1 MSNLTYYSC
10 NYDTIW
16 IFRIVLISM
25 IFIMLVI
32 KVIVYGDVYSYQN
45 LCYPPAFFFGFVDSG
60 RHSVYDL
67 THENFENQNESP
79 LNLGKLVD
87 TFPTYLKNMSNS
99 VLLHID
105 SFGREQG
112 INVWESILWGS
123 SARKSSL

>member
-45 LCYPPAFFFGFVDSG
+45 LCYPPAFFFGFVDSAK
-60 RHSVYDL
+60 HSVYL
-67 THENFENQNESP
+67 TTHESFENQKEYLVP
-79 LNLGKLVD
+79 NLGKMLN
-87 TFPTYLKNMSNS
+87 TFPTYLTNTSQS
-99 VLLHID
+99 ILSQID
-105 SFGREQG
+105 SFVHEQG
-112 INVWESILWGS
+112 FQKIVEL
-123 SARKSSL
+123 K